1 MGRLRIMVR
10 GVEQCVRLIWSVI
23 VLRWS
28 YTDFRF
34 RAMPRIKSSQI
45 HSSQA
50 VAGRRLEYGG
60 HTTTPGS
67 IILRVLT
74 PMRVQSHAWSF
85 IPGWSLKV
93 LYPRAKAPGICTP
106 SSCALGA
113 APAPTA
119 SRGACDAEGNRECN
133 SGFCRR
139 LRLGSCIRNILL
151 IEVILDG
158 HVGCGT
164 ATRGAAHL
172 PQTYFVVSSELE
184 WRPMA

>member
-1 MGRLRIMVR
+1 MVRLRIIMR
-10 GVEQCVRLIWSVI
+10 GSEQCVRLIWSVI

-45 HSSQA
+45 HSSRA
-50 VAGRRLEYGG
+50 VAGRRLVYGG
-60 HTTTPGS
+60 HDDAGVYHTTSVDP
-67 IILRVLT
+67 
-74 PMRVQSHAWSF
+74 HACSK
-85 IPGWSLKV
+85 SCV
-93 LYPRAKAPGICTP
+93 ELYPRLVFFYVLLSSRKTPDIYP
-106 SSCALGA
+106 SSRALGA

-119 SRGACDAEGNRECN
+119 SRGACDAEGTRECN
-133 SGFCRR
+133 SGLCRK
-139 LRLGSCIRNILL
+139 LRLGSCLGNILL
-151 IEVILDG
+151 IEVILEG

>member
-1 MGRLRIMVR
+1 MCDVHMVRLRILMR
-10 GVEQCVRLIWSVI
+10 GSEQCVRLIWSVI

-34 RAMPRIKSSQI
+34 RAMPLIKSSQI
-45 HSSQA
+45 HSSRA
-50 VAGRRLEYGG
+50 VTGRRLVYGG
-60 HTTTPGS
+60 HAGS

-85 IPGWSLKV
+85 IPGWSFCSSFILAQNPRH
-93 LYPRAKAPGICTP
+93 LPQQPRARS
-106 SSCALGA
+106 SSCSDGVSGSCDAV
-113 APAPTA
+113 PETA
-119 SRGACDAEGNRECN
+119 SRG
-133 SGFCRR
+133 
-139 LRLGSCIRNILL
+139 LYQKYHL

>member
-1 MGRLRIMVR
+1 MRSSDLRNR
-10 GVEQCVRLIWSVI
+10 PPS
-23 VLRWS
+23 WS

-85 IPGWSLKV
+85 IPGWSFCSSFILAQNPRH
-93 LYPRAKAPGICTP
+93 LPQQPRARS
-106 SSCALGA
+106 SSCSDGV
-113 APAPTA
+113 
-119 SRGACDAEGNRECN
+119 SGSCDAEGNRECN
-133 SGFCRR
+133 PGFCRR
-139 LRLGSCIRNILL
+139 LRLGGCIRNILL

>member
-34 RAMPRIKSSQI
+34 RAMPCIKSSQI
-45 HSSQA
+45 DSSRA
-50 VAGRRLEYGG
+50 VAGRRLVYGG
-60 HTTTPGS
+60 HDDAGVYHTTSVDP
-67 IILRVLT
+67 
-74 PMRVQSHAWSF
+74 HACSK
-85 IPGWSLKV
+85 SCV
-93 LYPRAKAPGICTP
+93 ELYPRLVFFYVLLSSRKTPDIYP
-106 SSCALGA
+106 SSRALGA

-119 SRGACDAEGNRECN
+119 SRGAAMQ
-133 SGFCRR
+133 CRR
-139 LRLGSCIRNILL
+139 LRLGGCIRNILL